1 MRNNNDNKMKRGII
15 ITLMSF
21 ILLAQIIFI
30 SADGGYFPPPGHYVT
45 PGQQKAVI
53 FYEDNIETL
62 IVTSEFRGNAKDLVW
77 IIPTPTK
84 PEVTKADKVIF
95 QKFDDLTKP
104 QVEKSSSPMNIMSMA
119 KEDYSFGGVYIYE
132 SKQVDYYDVN
142 ILYATNSQDLIKWFN
157 ENNYQYPVNE
167 SNVLQGYIDKNWFFT
182 VIKVSTEALGSS
194 NAEYDIK
201 QGAPTPVKMVFRTE
215 GDVVF
220 PLKISSIDFSDNKN
234 YRRNNVPIHIFM
246 IGQGKYETPN
256 NYFEL
261 EYGNWFEKKELEK
274 ALKDDTGKVLID
286 LSKNKYF
293 VTRFYANMQKNEMDS
308 DVYFNYADNNKKVNT
323 GPGNAEIFFKSLML
337 WAIILLGI
345 LLSPVGWILI
355 AGSLMIFLSKNNT
368 VRIFGWIIESFM
380 LGLLIFLSLITI
392 FKGTPLA
399 IYGAFL
405 FLIIAILVLMFIQK
419 KYKK

>member
-142 ILYATNSQDLIKWFN
+142 ILYATNTPAPIKPIVAISDTLSIIPPF
-157 ENNYQYPVNE
+157 
-167 SNVLQGYIDKNWFFT
+167 
-182 VIKVSTEALGSS
+182 AL
-194 NAEYDIK
+194 
-201 QGAPTPVKMVFRTE
+201 
-215 GDVVF
+215 
-220 PLKISSIDFSDNKN
+220 
-234 YRRNNVPIHIFM
+234 
-246 IGQGKYETPN
+246 
-256 NYFEL
+256 
-261 EYGNWFEKKELEK
+261 
-274 ALKDDTGKVLID
+274 
-286 LSKNKYF
+286 
-293 VTRFYANMQKNEMDS
+293 
-308 DVYFNYADNNKKVNT
+308 
-323 GPGNAEIFFKSLML
+323 SL
-337 WAIILLGI
+337 G
-345 LLSPVGWILI
+345 LI
-355 AGSLMIFLSKNNT
+355 APCNDIGVCVATCDGVEVRSVFLTNSLDADELC
-368 VRIFGWIIESFM
+368 VAPA
-380 LGLLIFLSLITI
+380 L
-392 FKGTPLA
+392 
-399 IYGAFL
+399 
-405 FLIIAILVLMFIQK
+405 
-419 KYKK
+419 